1 MFENA
6 KGASLWQRRH
16 CSDLPTAAL
25 TAPRAI
31 WVCPLGTL
39 CIDYP
44 LSNNINYIS
53 PPGNMGLPIGHTIHI
68 YSSNLLDICPV
79 SMGFPRLISHQ
90 GVAWL
95 GGECLLLPSV
105 TWLTP
110 KKLFSS
116 LIRRAASRFEEVPAK
131 APSRIT

>member
-1 MFENA
+1 MQKVRRCGNVVTA
-6 KGASLWQRRH
+6 PISPLLLSL
-16 CSDLPTAAL
+16 LPGQYGCAHWERCAL
-25 TAPRAI
+25 TIAY
-31 WVCPLGTL
+31 L
-39 CIDYP
+39 

-95 GGECLLLPSV
+95 GGECLLLPSA